1 MTDWTGHQ
9 RDIASIRKDYTM
21 DGLEESAVDGDPLLQ
36 FRRWFAEAGIA
47 EVPEHNAMTIATT
60 GSDGQPSARIV
71 LLKGVDSGFVFF
83 TNYESAKGGDLAQNP
98 KAAIAFFWPQ
108 LERQVRIEG
117 TVEKISRD
125 ETEAYFHSRP
135 RGSQLGATAS
145 PQSKVIS
152 GREWLEDR
160 FAELT
165 ARYPEGEAIP
175 VPGNWGGYRL
185 LPERIEFWQGRPS
198 RLHDRLRYRR
208 NGDGWIVERLAP

>member
-36 FRRWFAEAGIA
+36 FRRWFAEAGNA

-83 TNYESAKGGDLAQNP
+83 TNYESAKGEDLAQNP

-117 TVEKISRD
+117 TVEKISPD